1 MAISTSSS
9 PTLQPPS
16 ISMATLHDTAVPRKR
31 MATYGKA
38 ARRRIPEFSFASRSQ
53 KSQTPEVQS
62 QPELPSTST
71 HLPATASHMLKSPS
85 RARSVSRTA
94 SPASPPKGD
103 VFDVPSSE
111 DEAPKGIRQRAKT
124 PVKQQ
129 KVKSIRQRSVSRP
142 APSISPPSR
151 DIFDVPEDEEAPKP
165 VHKQVQKKNLLPSA
179 LDRQK
184 LKPTQPASKAK
195 PPSPSSPP
203 KGNIFDVPSSGDEV
217 EPTPKPVHKV
227 RQTVFTKANYK
238 FESTIKTSMD
248 TAEDL
253 GSRKRMKMTPEPE
266 PLLKRLPANTVVRP
280 PRPRPGS
287 FLRKNR
293 QTSPAGGQFIKV
305 VPRRPKPIPPSPRRP
320 EVSSTPQNLSPAPPR
335 ELSTFSTP
343 SPQPSDIDMMDIE
356 HTGNTISPRGMKLW
370 QGLLDSAEVTDEDMG
385 EANGKIDNIVGGRSR
400 GGTPGAQL
408 RTLSRPAGISKSQ
421 KSPARMPRR
430 RLIDTLVEQATQEE
444 SDEGSEEDQE
454 DSSQSIQIRA
464 PSNELEEALAAFSK
478 GQTAVPESSQPAMVS
493 ESQNPQLSGPKFT
506 YSRQRS
512 MLEEQD
518 LMQDLALGM
527 PSQSSQPGGRR
538 GRRGSIPILKPLTSF
553 HEEEDEDSTIGT
565 VRNVHELRKAGANN
579 RFLDEVQDYLD
590 RIGKPDNAKLS
601 MRRSGLLD
609 LASKMK
615 DKEFAEKFRANGMEM
630 KLFMHLGLEQDVVAG
645 YIMVSLLITVL
656 IDGSI
661 PHVIAQLRRQG
672 LTRLLIRLLE
682 CQSSIASVTRDRKTN
697 MSKVAQ
703 TLVAEHHDYL
713 LKIPVWD
720 ELQPQVIS
728 PRTLALKCIER
739 MVRQT
744 REAGNASDIFSKEL
758 TTNLFDI
765 LKTGSQLEWWNLPK
779 DRQAIDFYL
788 ALSAL
793 ESHSIT
799 ARTVHDESIWISD
812 YLPIIADTLQIALS
826 RPLDSFGEQQALILR
841 LTLNVTNNNPKA
853 SDVFARPALI
863 SVIGRT
869 LVAKFKQIS
878 RFLTEDDFAVVM
890 EHLVLTLGMMINL
903 ADRSSVVRE
912 SLQSLEGAAN
922 DPLDSMVQTFLENQE
937 RMSMVSPRLPFLS
950 LLY

>member
-1 MAISTSSS
+1 
-9 PTLQPPS
+9 
-16 ISMATLHDTAVPRKR
+16 

-62 QPELPSTST
+62 QPELPSTLT
-71 HLPATASHMLKSPS
+71 HAPAANSLKSLP
-85 RARSVSRTA
+85 RARSVARTA

-103 VFDVPSSE
+103 SFDVPSS
-111 DEAPKGIRQRAKT
+111 DDKAPKAIRQRAKT

-129 KVKSIRQRSVSRP
+129 KVKVMRQRSVSRP
-142 APSISPPSR
+142 APSASPPNR
-151 DIFDVPEDEEAPKP
+151 DIFDVPEDEEVPKL
-165 VHKQVQKKNLLPSA
+165 VHKPVQKKTLLPSA

-184 LKPTQPASKAK
+184 LKPTQAAPKAK
-195 PPSPSSPP
+195 TPSLPSPP
-203 KGNIFDVPSSGDEV
+203 KGDVFDVPSSGDEAK
-217 EPTPKPVHKV
+217 PTPKPVHKV
-227 RQTVFTKANYK
+227 RQAAITRIDPKPKHTEKA
-238 FESTIKTSMD
+238 STD

-266 PLLKRLPANTVVRP
+266 PLLKRLPANAVIRP
-280 PRPRPGS
+280 PRPRPS
-287 FLRKNR
+287 VLPRKNR
-293 QTSPAGGQFIKV
+293 QTSPASGQFIKV
-305 VPRRPKPIPPSPRRP
+305 VPSRPKPMPPSPKRF
-320 EVSSTPQNLSPAPPR
+320 EVPSTPKKLSPAPPR
-335 ELSTFSTP
+335 ELSTLSTP
-343 SPQPSDIDMMDIE
+343 SPQLSDIDMMDVDP
-356 HTGNTISPRGMKLW
+356 TGNTISPRGMELW
-370 QGLLDSAEVTDEDMG
+370 QGLLESAEATDENMT
-385 EANGKIDNIVGGRSR
+385 ATNNKIDHIVTGTSR
-400 GGTPGAQL
+400 AGTPGAQL

-430 RLIDTLVEQATQEE
+430 RLIDTLVEQAAQEE
-444 SDEGSEEDQE
+444 SDDESEEEEE
-454 DSSQSIQIRA
+454 DSTQSILVRA
-464 PSNELEEALAAFSK
+464 PSNELEEALAAFSRSQSVIP
-478 GQTAVPESSQPAMVS
+478 GSSQPAMVS
-493 ESQNPQLSGPKFT
+493 ESQNSQLSGPKFT

-518 LMQDLALGM
+518 LMQELALGL
-527 PSQSSQPGGRR
+527 PSQPSQPGGRR
-538 GRRGSIPILKPLTSF
+538 GRRGSIPTLKPLTSF
-553 HEEEDEDSTIGT
+553 HEEEDEDSTIGA

-590 RIGKPDNAKLS
+590 RIGRPDSTKLS

-630 KLFMHLGLEQDVVAG
+630 KLFMHLGLEQDVVSG
-645 YIMVSLLITVL
+645 YLLVSLLITTL
-656 IDGSI
+656 MDGSI

-672 LTRLLIRLLE
+672 ITRLLIRLLD
-682 CQSSIASVTRDRKTN
+682 CPSGIATVTRDRKTN

-703 TLVAEHHDYL
+703 SLVAEHHDYL

-720 ELQPQVIS
+720 ELQPQIIS

-758 TTNLFDI
+758 TTNLFG
-765 LKTGSQLEWWNLPK
+765 LLQSGSRLEWWNLPK

-812 YLPIIADTLQIALS
+812 YLPIIADTLVIALS
-826 RPLDSFGEQQALILR
+826 RPLDTFGQQQALILR

-853 SDVFARPALI
+853 SDVFARPALM

-878 RFLTEDDFAVVM
+878 RFLTEDDFTVVI
-890 EHLVLTLGMMINL
+890 EHLVLCLGMMINL
-903 ADRSSVVRE
+903 ADRSSAVRE
-912 SLQSLEGAAN
+912 SLQSLEGDVS

-937 RMSMVSPRLPFLS
+937 RMSMVSTQVTFSPLN
-950 LLY
+950 LLISS